1 MRQFAAARAS
11 LLLFSRALTAAACAA
26 LIFLAGAVAAAEPAG
41 QAEFDFANGLF
52 QRGFYKEAAGE
63 YRSYLE
69 KYPDGEQAVSA
80 LYRLGE
86 AAYAAHDYEAALKAF
101 DQLLA
106 RKPEGEIIERAT
118 LSRAEVLY
126 FLKRP
131 ADAAMALES
140 LSGEGS
146 SGETRA
152 RALYYLGKVN
162 AESNNVEAAEANF
175 KKLIEVLPDSPFVPY
190 ARYQLALVYLAR
202 GNHEEA
208 ATTLS
213 TVAQSGADESLRA
226 EARFRAA
233 EAFDQIGWFDAAVQA
248 YDQLKKDFPGSAY
261 AERAE
266 YGYIWALYHA
276 GKFPES
282 AAAAQEFLKRK
293 ADSPQAPGMKYLLG
307 NCLQQQKRY
316 DEAMAVYKQIRVDH
330 PKSEFAPRAQY
341 KIAWCLNLA
350 GKLEEAKAEISSFLQ
365 SPDPKMVGDA
375 AFLLGAIMVSLGD
388 YENAYEEFRLVS
400 EKYADSD
407 FGAEALYKGGECL
420 AHLGRTDEAAK
431 VFEQFAAKYPSNE
444 LTEQAM
450 LRAGDAQFFSSA
462 FAEAVGKYKK
472 ILEGTPDPG
481 IEQDTLYRLA
491 ITYHNM
497 KDYESSAAAFKT
509 LLEKYPQTPWAAEAH
524 IRIGDHYVRDAK
536 DAVKAIE
543 SYTAALNADP
553 NGPTAGRAVKG
564 LALARYETKDFD
576 AACEMFLKLMKEY
589 PAVALSEETYA
600 WVGQRLYDRQKW
612 DQAAQAFDA
621 LLEARPDYL
630 NPERVRFKIAE
641 CSEAAG
647 KPDDAVKLYQAV
659 VDTAPQSAIA
669 VDAKYRMATLHEAQ
683 KKHDE
688 AFKLFEEVA
697 NTNTGMTS
705 TRARF
710 HLGELYEGKGDF
722 ESAARSYMY
731 VVIVFLN
738 EELAPESL
746 WRAGQCFEKAG
757 SADQARKA
765 YEELVGTYPDSEQA
779 GKAREAIGK
788 PK

>member
-1 MRQFAAARAS
+1 MRRFAG
-11 LLLFSRALTAAACAA
+11 CVA
-26 LIFLAGAVAAAEPAG
+26 LIVLVGRLACAEPAG

-69 KYPDGEQAVSA
+69 KYPEGEQVSSA

-86 AAYAAHDYEAALKAF
+86 SAYAAHDHEAALKAF

-106 RKPEGEIIERAT
+106 RKPEGAILERAT

-126 FLKRP
+126 FLKKP
-131 ADAAMALES
+131 ADASIALE
-140 LSGEGS
+140 LLAGEGS
-146 SGETRA
+146 SAETRA

-162 AESNNVEAAEANF
+162 AESNSLDAAEADF
-175 KKLIEVLPDSPFVPY
+175 KKLIEALPDSPFVPY
-190 ARYQLALVYLAR
+190 AQYQLALVYLAR

-213 TVAQSGADESLRA
+213 AVAQSSADEPLRA

-248 YDQLKKDFPGSAY
+248 YDQLKKDFPNSEY

-266 YGYIWALYHA
+266 YGHIWALYHA
-276 GKFPES
+276 AKYPES
-282 AAAAQEFLKRK
+282 ASASADFLKRK
-293 ADSPQAPGMKYLLG
+293 PDSPQAPGMKYLLG
-307 NCLQQQKRY
+307 NALQQQRRY
-316 DEAMAVYKQIRVDH
+316 DEAMAVYKEIRADYA
-330 PKSEFAPRAQY
+330 KSEFAARAQY

-350 GKLEEAKAEISSFLQ
+350 GRIEEAKAEISAFLQ
-365 SPDPKMVGDA
+365 APEPKMVGDA
-375 AFLLGAIMVSLGD
+375 AFLLGTIMVSLGD

-420 AHLGRTDEAAK
+420 AQLGRTSEAAK
-431 VFEQFAAKYPSNE
+431 SFEQFAAKYPAHE

-450 LRAGDAQFFSSA
+450 LRAGDAQFTSSA
-462 FAEAVGKYKK
+462 FAEAVGKYKQ
-472 ILEGTPDPG
+472 IIEGAPAPAV
-481 IEQDTLYRLA
+481 EQDTLYRLA

-497 KDYESSAAAFKT
+497 KDYESSAATFKT
-509 LLEKYPQTPWAAEAH
+509 LLDKYPQTPRAAEAH

-536 DAVKAIE
+536 DGVKAIE
-543 SYTAALNADP
+543 SYTAALNLDP
-553 NGPTAGRAVKG
+553 QGPTAGRAVKG
-564 LALARYETKDFD
+564 LALARYETKDLD
-576 AACEMFLKLMKEY
+576 AACEMFLKLMNEY
-589 PAVALSEETYA
+589 PSVALSEETYA
-600 WVGQRLYDRQKW
+600 WVGQRLYDQQKW
-612 DQAAQAFDA
+612 DAAAQAFAA
-621 LLEARPDYL
+621 LLKARPDYL

-647 KPDDAVKLYQAV
+647 KPDEAIKLFQAV

-669 VDAKYRMATLHEAQ
+669 VDAKYRMATLHEAR

-710 HLGELYEGKGDF
+710 HLGELYEAKGEF

-765 YEELVGTYPDSEQA
+765 YEELVATYPDSEQA
-779 GKAREAIGK
+779 GKAREANDK
-788 PK
+788 LQMTKDK

>member
-1 MRQFAAARAS
+1 MRQFAAIAVVV
-11 LLLFSRALTAAACAA
+11 ALSAA
-26 LIFLAGAVAAAEPAG
+26 GAAAEPPG

-63 YRSYLE
+63 YQSYLN
-69 KYPDGEQAVSA
+69 KYPEGEQVSSA

-106 RKPEGEIIERAT
+106 RKPEGAILERAT

-126 FLKRP
+126 FLKQP
-131 ADAAMALES
+131 ADAAIALES

-146 SGETRA
+146 SAETRA

-162 AESNNVEAAEANF
+162 AESNSLDAAEANF
-175 KKLIEVLPDSPFVPY
+175 KKLVEALPDSPFVPY

-213 TVAQSGADESLRA
+213 TVAQSAADENLRA

-248 YDQLKKDFPGSAY
+248 YEQLKTDFPGSEY

-266 YGYIWALYHA
+266 YGHIWALYHA
-276 GKFPES
+276 AKYPDA
-282 AAAAQEFLKRK
+282 AAAAQEFLKK
-293 ADSPQAPGMKYLLG
+293 KPDSPQAPGMKYLLG

-316 DEAMAVYKQIRVDH
+316 DEAMAVYTQIRTDH
-330 PKSEFAPRAQY
+330 AKSEFAPRAQY

-350 GKLEEAKAEISSFLQ
+350 GKLQEAKAEISAFLQ
-365 SPDPKMVGDA
+365 APDPKMVGDA
-375 AFLLGAIMVSLGD
+375 AFLLGTIMVSLGD

-400 EKYADSD
+400 EKHADSD
-407 FGAEALYKGGECL
+407 FGAESLYKGGECL
-420 AHLGRTDEAAK
+420 AQLGRTGEAAK
-431 VFEQFAAKYPSNE
+431 IFEQFAAKYPSHE

-450 LRAGDAQFFSSA
+450 LRAGDAQFSSSA
-462 FAEAVGKYKK
+462 FAEAVGKYKS
-472 ILEGTPDPG
+472 ILEGAPDPA
-481 IEQDTLYRLA
+481 IEQDTLFRLA

-497 KDYESSAAAFKT
+497 KDYESSAATFKT
-509 LLEKYPQTPWAAEAH
+509 LIDKYPQTPRATEAH
-524 IRIGDHYVRDAK
+524 LRIGDHYVRDTK

-543 SYTAALNADP
+543 SYTAALNLDP
-553 NGPTAGRAVKG
+553 QGPAAGRAVKG

-576 AACEMFLKLMKEY
+576 AACEMFLKLMNEY
-589 PAVALSEETYA
+589 AAVTLSEETYA
-600 WVGQRLYDRQKW
+600 WVGQWLYDQQKW
-612 DQAAQAFDA
+612 DQAAMAFDA
-621 LLEARPDYL
+621 LLKARPDYL

-647 KPDDAVKLYQAV
+647 KPDDAIKLYQAV
-659 VDTAPQSAIA
+659 VDTAPQSAVA
-669 VDAKYRMATLHEAQ
+669 VDAKYKMATLNEAG

-697 NTNTGMTS
+697 NTNTGVTS

-710 HLGELYEGKGDF
+710 HLGELFEAKGDF

-746 WRAGQCFEKAG
+746 WRAGQCFEKA
-757 SADQARKA
+757 SSPDQARKS
-765 YEELVGTYPDSEQA
+765 YEELIATYPESEQA
-779 GKAREAIGK
+779 GKARETLAK
-788 PK
+788 PKQ

>member
-1 MRQFAAARAS
+1 MMRFAAA
-11 LLLFSRALTAAACAA
+11 FAA

-52 QRGFYKEAAGE
+52 QRGFYKEAAAE

-69 KYPDGEQAVSA
+69 KRPDGEQASSA

-106 RKPEGEIIERAT
+106 RKPEGDILERTT

-162 AESNNVEAAEANF
+162 AESNNLDAAEADF
-175 KKLIEVLPDSPFVPY
+175 KKLIEALPDSPFVPY

-213 TVAQSGADESLRA
+213 TVAQSNADESLRA

-248 YDQLKKDFPGSAY
+248 YDQLEKDFPNSVY

-266 YGYIWALYHA
+266 YGHIWALYHA
-276 GKFPES
+276 GKFAES
-282 AAAAQEFLKRK
+282 AAAAQDFLNKK
-293 ADSPQAPGMKYLLG
+293 PDSPQAPGMKYLLG
-307 NCLQQQKRY
+307 NCLQQQQRY
-316 DEAMAVYKQIRVDH
+316 DEAMAVYKQIRTDH
-330 PKSEFAPRAQY
+330 PKSEFAARAQY

-350 GKLEEAKAEISSFLQ
+350 GKLEEAKAEISAFLQ

-375 AFLLGAIMVSLGD
+375 AFLLGTIMVSLGD

-420 AHLGRTDEAAK
+420 AHLGRTDEAANI
-431 VFEQFAAKYPSNE
+431 FEQFAAKYPENE

-450 LRAGDAQFFSSA
+450 LRAGDAEFFSSA
-462 FAEAVGKYKK
+462 FADAVEKYKK
-472 ILEGTPDPG
+472 ILEGAPDPAV
-481 IEQDTLYRLA
+481 EQDTLYRLA

-497 KDYESSAAAFKT
+497 KDYESSAATFKT
-509 LLEKYPQTPWAAEAH
+509 LLEKYPQTPRAAEAH
-524 IRIGDHYVRDAK
+524 IRIGDHYVRDVK

-543 SYTAALNADP
+543 SYTAALNTDP
-553 NGPTAGRAVKG
+553 QESAGGGATAGRAVKG

-576 AACEMFLKLMKEY
+576 AACEMFLKVMKEY
-589 PAVALSEETYA
+589 PSVALSEETYA
-600 WVGQRLYDRQKW
+600 WVGQRLYDQQKW
-612 DQAAQAFDA
+612 DQAAQAFEA
-621 LLEARPDYL
+621 LLKARPDYL

-641 CSEAAG
+641 CSEAGG

-659 VDTAPQSAIA
+659 VDMAPQSAVA
-669 VDAKYRMATLHEAQ
+669 VDAKYKMAMLHEAQ

-697 NTNTGMTS
+697 NTNTGVTS

-710 HLGELYEGKGDF
+710 HLGELYEAKGDF

-757 SADQARKA
+757 SAEQARKT
-765 YEELVGTYPDSEQA
+765 YEELIATYPDSEQA
-779 GKAREAIGK
+779 KKARESVAQLE
-788 PK
+788 